1 VVAVRPGRETAF
13 GQLAEAYGV
22 SAAAIGST
30 GGDSL
35 TVDGC
40 FAIPLAE
47 LAAVHRRTLP
57 ALFGP
62 VLSDPVV
69 PS

>member
-1 VVAVRPGRETAF
+1 F
-13 GQLAEAYGV
+13 GQLAEAHGV
-22 SAAAIGST
+22 PATAIGST

-47 LAAVHRRTLP
+47 LAAVHTKTLP

-62 VLSDPVV
+62 VVPDPAVRGPVLS
-69 PS
+69 S

>member
-1 VVAVRPGRETAF
+1 VPAT
-13 GQLAEAYGV
+13 
-22 SAAAIGST
+22 AIGST

-47 LAAVHRRTLP
+47 LAAVHTRTLP

-62 VLSDPVV
+62 VVPDPVV
-69 PS
+69 RGPVLSS